1 MLLLRPAPSGVKCAR
16 KCCLQT
22 SRFTF
27 ADRGL
32 PNAEL
37 LLLLNKCVSA
47 ATSFVCLCC
56 THIPTQCYHLYIQC
70 VVALLRAWSHSF
82 EPDETITEI
91 NVEGLR
97 AFRVVALASHSCF
110 LRLRTLG
117 NALGNEGVDAVVVAI
132 NGSRNLRTLNLSSAR
147 VRSAGLV
154 KLADVLQTHSTL
166 EVLTLESECA
176 LARAEIKQVA
186 CFADRNHTATAQATS
201 LTSTAREPLRPC

>member
-1 MLLLRPAPSGVKCAR
+1 MRPAPSGVKCAR

-110 LRLRTLG
+110 LRAFVFAHTRQCAGQRRRRRSCRCHQRLAQPAHVESQLCTRAERRPREARRRLAD
-117 NALGNEGVDAVVVAI
+117 ALHARSVDA
-132 NGSRNLRTLNLSSAR
+132 
-147 VRSAGLV
+147 
-154 KLADVLQTHSTL
+154 
-166 EVLTLESECA
+166 
-176 LARAEIKQVA
+176 
-186 CFADRNHTATAQATS
+186 
-201 LTSTAREPLRPC
+201 